1 MRTLL
6 RANWILFLALC
17 LTACSDDTVEFGAIV
32 ELRAGEQVVMA
43 DNTVVSLV
51 SISDSRCPT
60 TVDCVWAGR
69 ADVML
74 QVTSEVDDYDVEL
87 NDVEK
92 AAVIVDEYLI
102 EFIELNPYPE
112 STSSTSDDSVLKLK
126 VSLN

>member
-1 MRTLL
+1 MRILL

-60 TVDCVWAGR
+60 AVDCVWEGR

-74 QVTSEVDDYDVEL
+74 QVTSEADGFDIGL

-92 AAVIVDEYLI
+92 ASVIVDRYLI